1 MHARVRDAPSFPAHV
16 VLPTTARSPP
26 PLTMAFQ
33 VPSHL
38 PRRAA
43 PQDVTSAI
51 LAKMDEATAKTLDAA
66 QARVWLGD
74 LDETIAA
81 TRVSR
86 ALRTLD
92 NG

>member
-1 MHARVRDAPSFPAHV
+1 MRARVRDAPFLPAHV
-16 VLPTTARSPP
+16 VLPATPRSPP
-26 PLTMAFQ
+26 PPTIMAFQ

-51 LAKMDEATAKTLDAA
+51 LTKMDEATVKTLDAA
-66 QARVWLGD
+66 KARVWLGD

-81 TRVSR
+81 TRVR
-86 ALRTLD
+86 DTDPR
-92 NG
+92 

>member
-16 VLPTTARSPP
+16 VPTTPRSPP
-26 PLTMAFQ
+26 PTIMAFQ

-51 LAKMDEATAKTLDAA
+51 LTKMDEATAKTLDAA

-81 TRVSR
+81 TRVSCVLCIR
-86 ALRTLD
+86 D